1 MIPKGNT
8 MSKERLVGIQLTI
21 PEANRVVKMLYDHN
35 DSGDVIDV
43 IREIEMAI
51 DDALLEA
58 EDEQEGE

>member
-1 MIPKGNT
+1 